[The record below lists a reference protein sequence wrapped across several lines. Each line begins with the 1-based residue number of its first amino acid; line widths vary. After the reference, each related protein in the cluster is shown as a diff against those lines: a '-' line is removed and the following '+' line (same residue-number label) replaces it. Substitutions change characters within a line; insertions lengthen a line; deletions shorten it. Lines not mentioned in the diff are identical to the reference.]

1 MQPQT
6 HSARPIAENERNMK
20 NEGVL
25 TTKWGSQKRLPKMES
40 STISFNFFLWKI
52 LTPILV
58 GHQIGSRNNPLFQN
72 LSRFL
77 MFFFF
82 CPQATQHMQPITR
95 HFVLKLLHIC
105 FKLANLRYSSFRGG
119 LCSIGRV
126 AHFNGRSICF
136 STSLQIFVGKI
147 AGPLL
152 EPFRDPKSGPARN
165 HKQKL
170 YIYFCGA
177 ISGAVKRTH
186 FWAHL
191 LARLLL

>member
-1 MQPQT
+1 MSRTPSSYGT
-6 HSARPIAENERNMK
+6 VFGAGNRIRKPSAIDRSSL
-20 NEGVL
+20 VL
-25 TTKWGSQKRLPKMES
+25 
-40 STISFNFFLWKI
+40 
-52 LTPILV
+52 
-58 GHQIGSRNNPLFQN
+58 
-72 LSRFL
+72 
-77 MFFFF
+77 
-82 CPQATQHMQPITR
+82 
-95 HFVLKLLHIC
+95 
-105 FKLANLRYSSFRGG
+105 FRGG

-177 ISGAVKRTH
+177 ISGAVKTDPFLGPPFGQTFAVTSFILVAWH
-186 FWAHL
+186 QKKL
-191 LARLLL
+191 NETNIQTS